1 MSSIHLRNV
10 EKRFGDS
17 VAVKNISLSVAQGE
31 FVSLLG
37 PSGCGKTT
45 TLRMIAGF
53 IAPTSGEILFDDQS
67 ITRLAPYQRD
77 IGMVFQS
84 LALFPHRNV
93 RDNVGYGLKMR
104 GHGAA
109 AIRDKVD
116 EMLEL
121 VRLTGFAERF
131 PNELSGGQRQR
142 VAFARALAFGPKIL
156 LLDEPFAA
164 LDRKLREEMQ
174 VELRRLHEQLRI
186 TTVFVTH
193 DQREAFTLSDR
204 IAVVNQGRIEQFATA
219 NDIYYRPAT
228 RFIAEFV
235 GVANLLE
242 ATVQGADRES
252 ARVGLPG
259 TDTTLSVPLRGATIA
274 PAGPAHLFV
283 RPEFV
288 TLEPDDHGDEDDGLR
303 GTVTL
308 VRFMGELLEA
318 HVQTPGGQEVIA
330 TYQGVNAPALSRGQP
345 VRIHLP
351 PEHSHLLHAGA

>member
-10 EKRFGDS
+10 EKRFANS
-17 VAVKNISLSVAQGE
+17 VAVNNLSLSVAQGE

-53 IAPTSGEILFDDQS
+53 IAPSAGEILFDEQPV
-67 ITRLAPYQRD
+67 TRLPPYQRD

-104 GHGAA
+104 GHSAA
-109 AIRDKVD
+109 AIRSAV
-116 EMLEL
+116 EQMLEL
-121 VRLTGFAERF
+121 VHLSGFAERY
-131 PNELSGGQRQR
+131 PHELSGGQRQR
-142 VAFARALAFGPKIL
+142 VAFARALAFDPKIL

-204 IAVVNQGRIEQFATA
+204 IAVVNQGAIEQFATA

-235 GVANLLE
+235 GVANILE
-242 ATVQGADRES
+242 AQVQSVNREHAEVRLAGADE
-252 ARVGLPG
+252 V
-259 TDTTLSVPLRGATIA
+259 LSIPLRGAAVDPST
-274 PAGPAHLFV
+274 PVHLFV

-288 TLEPDDHGDEDDGLR
+288 TLKAEEGGAQGGIR
-303 GTVTL
+303 ATVTL

-318 HVQTPGGQEVIA
+318 HVQTAAGAELIA
-330 TYQGVNAPALSRGQP
+330 TYQGVNAPALERGQA
-345 VRIHLP
+345 VRVHLP
-351 PEHSHLLHAGA
+351 ADHTYALQ